1 MKLPVVVWRHQK
13 TNYQNLGA
21 VGLVVSK
28 TRIIE
33 APAGFTGP
41 YWVVMVQMKS
51 GCTVGQWA
59 DEVEPKIGMKAV
71 GVLRRIGEAQPNEV
85 LEYGVKW
92 QQYRPRGK

>member
-21 VGLVVSK
+21 VGRVVSK

-33 APAGFTGP
+33 APSGFLGP
-41 YWVVMVQMKS
+41 YWVVLVQLKNQRV
-51 GCTVGQWA
+51 VGQWA

-71 GVLRRIGEAQPNEV
+71 GTLRRVGEAGPAEV
-85 LEYGVKW
+85 IEYGVKW
-92 QQYRPRGK
+92 KKL